1 MAVTD
6 GYFSWLSSFE
16 GAKGGEPPKK
26 FESFFTLS
34 CQITIALKP
43 EKNNHVLYA
52 KYCTIIISTR
62 GEPPQKIV
70 GIKLSWVVVS
80 CPKIFFD
87 KKISRI
93 NPEN

>member
-52 KYCTIIISTR
+52 KYCTMNISAIGWGAVGDRVKFLFGLSVAII
-62 GEPPQKIV
+62 
-70 GIKLSWVVVS
+70 
-80 CPKIFFD
+80 
-87 KKISRI
+87 
-93 NPEN
+93 